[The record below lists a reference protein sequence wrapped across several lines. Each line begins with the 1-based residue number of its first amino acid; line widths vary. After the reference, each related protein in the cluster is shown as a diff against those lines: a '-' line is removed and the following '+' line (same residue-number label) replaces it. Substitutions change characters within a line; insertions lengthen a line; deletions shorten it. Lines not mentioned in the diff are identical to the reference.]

1 MTNKT
6 VVTRIRGALSDTIET
21 YRWSGPVL
29 LDHVT
34 TAIRQVVADR
44 PDARYDDDGEIVSAS
59 LSATDESHDFP
70 LADKWSD
77 HVATLAAALAL
88 EMDAAD
94 TTNQALAVYLR
105 DQYTRLVR
113 K

>member
-1 MTNKT
+1 
-6 VVTRIRGALSDTIET
+6 
-21 YRWSGPVL
+21 VL

-34 TAIRQVVADR
+34 TALRQVVADR
-44 PDARYDDDGEIVSAS
+44 PDARYADDGELVSAP
-59 LSATDESHDFP
+59 LSATDESSAFP

-77 HVATLAAALAL
+77 HVVTLAAALAL

-94 TTNQALAVYLR
+94 TVNRDLAIYLR